1 MSKRRKNM
9 EQAKRKSNFSDEEF
23 EMFVR
28 RLNEWVERPKVYIL
42 DEERMKEVYVLQQK
56 MQKILDEENIET
68 EVRIKPAPL
77 GMGSAVIEFDADYVV
92 NRNPRGIISILN
104 KFNNF
109 EFVIRDGK
117 IHFSGMIHKVAYVK
131 VIE

>member
-1 MSKRRKNM
+1 M

-77 GMGSAVIEFDADYVV
+77 GMGSAVIEFDSYYIA
-92 NRNPRGIISILN
+92 NRNTGGIVSILSE
-104 KFNNF
+104 FNNF
-109 EFVIRDGK
+109 EFSIRGDK
-117 IHFSGMIHKVAYVK
+117 VHFAGMIHNVAKVK
-131 VIE
+131 LINE